1 MSLRAAVDR
10 ALGTLLVVLMAASV
24 VNVLWQVLSRYALG
38 SPSSFTDELARYLLV
53 WVGLMGSAYAAG
65 QRLHVAVDLLPGR
78 AGRLRAA
85 SALFAHGVVAL
96 FSLAVLV
103 VGGGGLVRLVAV
115 LGQHSAALGVP
126 LAWVYLAAPLAGG
139 LVVFYALCD
148 AHAEWRRIS
157 QRGDT
162 P

>member
-10 ALGTLLVVLMAASV
+10 ALGALLIVLLAASV
-24 VNVLWQVLSRYALG
+24 VNVLWQVFSRYALG

-103 VGGGGLVRLVAV
+103 VGGGGLVRLVV
-115 LGQHSAALGVP
+115 ELGQHSAALGVS

>member
-1 MSLRAAVDR
+1 VSARAAVDR
-10 ALGTLLVVLMAASV
+10 AVGALLVVLMAASV
-24 VNVLWQVLSRYALG
+24 VNVLWQVFSRYALE
-38 SPSSFTDELARYLLV
+38 SPSSYTDELARYLLV
-53 WVGLMGSAYAAG
+53 WVGLLGSAYAAG

-85 SALFAHGVVAL
+85 STLLAHGVVAL

-103 VGGGGLVRLVAV
+103 VGGGGLVRLAAE
-115 LGQHSAALGVP
+115 LGQRSAALGVP
-126 LAWVYLAAPLAGG
+126 LAWVYLAAPLAGV
-139 LVVFYALCD
+139 LVVFYALGD

-157 QRGDT
+157 RQRNA